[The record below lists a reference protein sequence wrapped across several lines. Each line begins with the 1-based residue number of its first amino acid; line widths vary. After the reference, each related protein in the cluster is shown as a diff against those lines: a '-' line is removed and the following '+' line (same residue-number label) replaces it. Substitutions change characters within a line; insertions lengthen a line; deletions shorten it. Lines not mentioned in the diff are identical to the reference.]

1 VDKKDWNVGFKWVV
15 DSLRADHEHIAS
27 QIEIEW
33 YATTKRPP
41 TAERVTGPSIASTT
55 NIYI

>member
-1 VDKKDWNVGFKWVV
+1 MGFKWVV

-33 YATTKRPP
+33 YATTQGHP
-41 TAERVTGPSIASTT
+41 TRHPQPSDRTIDR
-55 NIYI
+55 